1 MKNGLY
7 IVATPIGN
15 LKDISERAVEI
26 LKEVDVVACEDT
38 RVTKKLFSLLGI
50 SLKKSFISLH
60 NYNEGEQSAKLIDLI
75 NNEKKSIALVS
86 DAGSPLISD
95 PGYKFINQCHK
106 EKVFVTTIPGCC
118 ALICALQL
126 SGLSTDRF
134 MFAGF
139 IPNKEKARK
148 DFFSELKDIKATL
161 IFYETAPRILKT
173 LEAAKEIFGNR
184 EMSVIREITKIY
196 EEYTTASADEL
207 IAKYNEKEPKGE
219 IVFLV
224 APKSEDEKEE
234 IDIKKL
240 LAKEM
245 KISSLKDAV
254 QTIVAKYKFSKKEIY
269 DLALKIKDEQ

>member
-7 IVATPIGN
+7 IIATPIGN

-26 LKEVDVVACEDT
+26 LQSADIIACEDT

-50 SLKKSFISLH
+50 SLKKSFVAVH
-60 NYNEGEQSAKLIDLI
+60 NYNEEEQASKLISIIKD
-75 NNEKKSIALVS
+75 EGKSMALVS

-95 PGYKFINQCHK
+95 PGYKFIKECHK
-106 EKVFVTTIPGCC
+106 EGVYVTTIPGAC
-118 ALICALQL
+118 ALVCALQL
-126 SGLSTDRF
+126 SGLPTDRF

-148 DFFSELKDIKATL
+148 DFFAELKDIKATL
-161 IFYETAPRILKT
+161 IFYETAPRIIKT

-184 EMSVIREITKIY
+184 EMSVIREITKMY

-207 IAKYNEKEPKGE
+207 VAKYTDKEAKGE

-224 APKSEDEKEE
+224 APKGDESNENVDLLTVLTKEL
-234 IDIKKL
+234 KN
-240 LAKEM
+240 
-245 KISSLKDAV
+245 SSLKDAV
-254 QTIVAKYKFSKKEIY
+254 QSVSLRYSFSKKEVY
-269 DLALKIKDEQ
+269 DMALKIKNEQ